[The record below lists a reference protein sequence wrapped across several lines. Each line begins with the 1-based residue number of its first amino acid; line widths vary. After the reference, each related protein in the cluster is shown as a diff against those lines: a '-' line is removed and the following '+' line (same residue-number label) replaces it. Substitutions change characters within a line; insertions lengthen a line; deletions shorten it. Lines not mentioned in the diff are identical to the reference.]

1 MRPISHTSANPAGS
15 GELSIRV
22 PVPRA
27 MVIVPA
33 QNPKPTARGGARPFV
48 LAPRRKVTGLN
59 CSLLCGGSLRGAAK
73 PPAQSRDSREAH
85 TGAKK
90 QERCRLRRS
99 CIRRR
104 DVGRERRSVEE
115 EVGGVAEL
123 VEAAVVQ
130 IAEGEQCVDLL
141 VGAQTTEGVEQGE
154 RDVIRA
160 RADVVGVV
168 QRASENV
175 AEETSERR

>member
-1 MRPISHTSANPAGS
+1 
-15 GELSIRV
+15 
-22 PVPRA
+22 
-27 MVIVPA
+27 
-33 QNPKPTARGGARPFV
+33 TARCYA
-48 LAPRRKVTGLN
+48 A
-59 CSLLCGGSLRGAAK
+59 SLRGAAK

-141 VGAQTTEGVEQGE
+141 VGPQTTEGVEQGE

-160 RADVVGVV
+160 RADV
-168 QRASENV
+168 RSE
-175 AEETSERR
+175 E

>member
-1 MRPISHTSANPAGS
+1 WARGSPLACPNGLDKRRHACPGVSRPNP
-15 GELSIRV
+15 
-22 PVPRA
+22 PP
-27 MVIVPA
+27 
-33 QNPKPTARGGARPFV
+33 NPRGGAGMLAR
-48 LAPRRKVTGLN
+48 APRRKVTVLN
-59 CSLLCGGSLRGAAK
+59 CSLRCGGSLRGAAK

-141 VGAQTTEGVEQGE
+141 VGAQTT
-154 RDVIRA
+154 
-160 RADVVGVV
+160 
-168 QRASENV
+168 
-175 AEETSERR
+175 